1 MATEK
6 RRTMNEMNEMNEMND
21 NLAGKGIKF
30 SRKRGI
36 LI

>member
-1 MATEK
+1 MYRIIEK
-6 RRTMNEMNEMNEMND
+6 RRTMNEMND

>member
-6 RRTMNEMNEMNEMND
+6 RRTMNEMNEMND

>member
-6 RRTMNEMNEMNEMND
+6 RRTMNEMND